1 MSNIAEQRSGYL
13 GNKEKVARIIN
24 SVLEKVSKAEEVSRE
39 AIYKELLD
47 VQSIIDEMRQQVG
60 SLKASDISGK
70 HIPGATDEL
79 DAVVAATAE
88 ATSTIMDAC
97 DIIQEKASDA
107 GESSDAIVAEV
118 MKIYEACSFQD
129 ITGQRIT
136 SVVKTLRKIE
146 DKVDNLIATMSERI
160 PILRDEAE
168 DDDDERQGDEKFL
181 NGPQLPENAISQEDI
196 DKLLAE
202 FDD

>member
-1 MSNIAEQRSGYL
+1 MSEMAEEKTNYL

-24 SVLEKVSKAEEVSRE
+24 SVLEKVGKAEEVSRE
-39 AIYKELLD
+39 TIYKELLD
-47 VQSIIDEMRQQVG
+47 VQAIIDEMRRQVG
-60 SLKASDISGK
+60 SLKASDINGK

-79 DAVVAATAE
+79 DAVVVATAE
-88 ATSTIMDAC
+88 ASGSIMDAC
-97 DIIQEKASDA
+97 DAIQEKAAES
-107 GESSDAIVAEV
+107 GENGDAIIAEV

-136 SVVKTLRKIE
+136 NVIKTLKQIE
-146 DKVDNLIATMSERI
+146 DKVDNLVATMSERM
-160 PILRDEAE
+160 PNME
-168 DDDDERQGDEKFL
+168 DDDEEHGDGEDHLL
-181 NGPQLPENAISQEDI
+181 NGPQLPDNAISQDEI